1 MSTAH
6 PLPQASIAPH
16 LEGPLGPAVFQWERK
31 SPTWTPNFTSIVGYF
46 LGSSLGLSSW
56 ESLRKSMRLDDC
68 NQVEMEK
75 GRGLTVTGSQIWACM
90 DRYVSLAV

>member
-1 MSTAH
+1 M
-6 PLPQASIAPH
+6 Q
-16 LEGPLGPAVFQWERK
+16 
-31 SPTWTPNFTSIVGYF
+31 
-46 LGSSLGLSSW
+46 
-56 ESLRKSMRLDDC
+56 LDDC